1 MKVDKFIISDVSFAA
16 NMVDNI
22 HIISTRDKMKLIGEI
37 GFLLGSDIKGVE
49 MTFYVRYTGECV
61 SLPNED
67 ENYIGVILLR
77 KFASSISVR
86 VIRS

>member
-1 MKVDKFIISDVSFAA
+1 MKVDKFFISDVSFAA
-16 NMVDNI
+16 NMVNNI
-22 HIISTRDKMKLIGEI
+22 HIISTSDKMKLIGEI
-37 GFLLGSDIKGVE
+37 GFMLGSDIKSGE

-61 SLPNED
+61 GLPDEG